1 MKTRSWVLVGVL
13 GVVGVVVAAA
23 AVFAVTFDPNRYKGE
38 IERLAKERTG
48 RTLKLAG
55 DLKVAFFPS
64 VGATVAGVTL
74 SERGS
79 DQTFLAVDSAHGA
92 VALMPLLHGQV
103 VIDRIDVKGLKAN
116 VVKGKDGRYNFSDLL
131 EPEGAKDAKSKQDK
145 SPPSEPGKKGGPVAF
160 DIAGVN
166 IERSSIDYK
175 DLASGKELALTDV
188 KLATGRV
195 SEKADGKLEF
205 AAAVKGRNPDVD
217 AHVNLSGDYKVDLP
231 AKAYALSKVD
241 GAIRG
246 TFDKGS
252 LDAKLTAPKI
262 DIAADKASGDAVQ
275 LQLTLKEAQRTTEA
289 AIKLGGVQGSAK
301 ALVIPSI
308 DAQISLSGSDMPK
321 AFKLPITGKAE
332 ANLEKQT
339 ASADLHAKVDESAIQ
354 AKLGLAKFSPP
365 AYTFDVNVDKLNLD
379 QYFPPKKEASSGAPA
394 PAAKGDGGKGAPASA
409 PKQEADS
416 AVDLSFLKDLNANGR
431 VQFGALQVKGLK
443 LASVKAEIKAANGRL
458 DVAPHSAS
466 LYEGTLAG
474 ALSAQA
480 SGNRISLKENLAN
493 VSVGPLLRDA
503 AKLDRLEGR
512 GNVALDVT
520 GAGAS
525 VNAIKKSLDGSAKV
539 ALRDGAIKG
548 VDIGALLQ
556 KVKSLGKSDEGSAN
570 NRDQTT
576 FSELNA
582 SFTIKNG
589 VAHNQ
594 DLDLKAPLLRV
605 NGAGDVDIGNSALN
619 YTVKAAVVATT
630 KGQGGKGLDQ
640 LSGLTVPVKLNG
652 PFDGLKYQVDYGAAA
667 AELAKSKVGEKV
679 QEGLEKNKGKIEEQ
693 LGGKLKGL
701 FGR

>member
-13 GVVGVVVAAA
+13 GVVGLVLAAA
-23 AVFAVTFDPNRYKGE
+23 AVFAMTFDPNRYKGE
-38 IERLAKERTG
+38 IERVAKERTG

-64 VGATVAGVTL
+64 LGATVAGVTL

-79 DQTFLAVDSAHGA
+79 EQTFVSVESAHGA

-103 VIDRIDVKGLKAN
+103 VVDRIDVKGLKAN

-131 EPEGAKDAKSKQDK
+131 EEKSAREPARK
-145 SPPSEPGKKGGPVAF
+145 SAPSESEKKGGPVAF

-166 IERSSIDYK
+166 VERSSIDYK
-175 DLASGKELALTDV
+175 DLAKGQELSLSDV
-188 KLATGRV
+188 KLATGRI

-205 AAAVKGRNPDVD
+205 AAAVKGKNPALD
-217 AHVNLSGDYKVDLP
+217 AHVNLSGEYKVDLP
-231 AKAYALSKVD
+231 AKTYAFSRVD
-241 GAIRG
+241 GAVRG
-246 TFDKGS
+246 TLDKGT

-262 DIAADKASGDAVQ
+262 DIATDKATGDAVT
-275 LQLTLKEAQRTTEA
+275 LQLTMKEPRRTTEA
-289 AIKLGGVQGSAK
+289 AVKLGGVQGSAK
-301 ALVIPSI
+301 SLVIPSI
-308 DAQISLSGSDMPK
+308 DAQIALSGADMPK
-321 AFKLPITGKAE
+321 AFKLPITGKAQ
-332 ANLEKQT
+332 ADLEKST
-339 ASADLHAKVDESAIQ
+339 ASADLHAKVDESNIE
-354 AKLGLAKFSPP
+354 AKLGFGKG
-365 AYTFDVNVDKLNLD
+365 YTFDVNVDKLNLD
-379 QYFPPKKEASSGAPA
+379 QYFPPKKEAASPPSAPS
-394 PAAKGDGGKGAPASA
+394 GKGGDSGGAKPSA
-409 PKQEADS
+409 QEADTP
-416 AVDLSFLKDLNANGR
+416 VDLSFLKDLTANGR

-443 LASVKAEIKAANGRL
+443 LANLKAEIKAANGRL

-480 SGNRISLKENLAN
+480 NGNRIALKENLTN

-503 AKLDRLEGR
+503 AKQDRLEGR

-520 GAGAS
+520 GAGPS

-539 ALRDGAIKG
+539 NLRDGAIKG
-548 VDIGALLQ
+548 IDIGALLQ
-556 KVKSLGKSDEGSAN
+556 KVKSLGKSDEGAAN
-570 NRDQTT
+570 SRDQTS

-582 SFTIKNG
+582 TFAIKNG

-594 DLDLKAPLLRV
+594 DLDIKAPLLRV
-605 NGAGDVDIGNSALN
+605 GGAGDIDIGNSALN
-619 YTVKAAVVATT
+619 YTVKASVVAST
-630 KGQGGKGLDQ
+630 KGQGGKGLEQ
-640 LSGLTVPVKLNG
+640 LSGLTVPVKLSG
-652 PFDGLKYQVDYGAAA
+652 PFDSMKYQVDYGAAA

-679 QEGLEKNKGKIEEQ
+679 QEAVKKNEGKIQEQ